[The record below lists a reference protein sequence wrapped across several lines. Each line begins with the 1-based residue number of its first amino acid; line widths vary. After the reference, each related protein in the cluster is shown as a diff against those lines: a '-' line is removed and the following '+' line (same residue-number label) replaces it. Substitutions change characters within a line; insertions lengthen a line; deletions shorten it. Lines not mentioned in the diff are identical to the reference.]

1 MSQRINH
8 IAVALIRQA
17 DKILLVQQQGPNDP
31 GPSWSLPGGLVEPG
45 ELLGEALVREVREET
60 GLEVLQIGPLLYLTQ
75 LDDPA
80 KARQSIAFIFEV
92 TTWRGRLTN
101 DDPDRRVL
109 DACFLAAT
117 DAIEKLQSLP
127 WRAMREPA
135 IAYLRGE
142 ARPGSVWLYR
152 RQTDM
157 GIQLIQQIP

>member
-1 MSQRINH
+1 MSQHVSH
-8 IAVALIRQA
+8 IAVALIHQA

-31 GPSWSLPGGLVEPG
+31 APSWSLPGGLVEPG

-75 LDDPA
+75 LDDPL
-80 KARQSIAFIFEV
+80 KAHQSIAFIFEI

-101 DDPDRRVL
+101 NDPDRYIL
-109 DACFLAAT
+109 DAHFLSVT

-127 WRAMREPA
+127 WRGMREPA

-142 ARPGSVWLYR
+142 TKPGAAWLYR
-152 RQTDM
+152 QQPDS
-157 GIQLIQQIP
+157 GIQLVQQIP